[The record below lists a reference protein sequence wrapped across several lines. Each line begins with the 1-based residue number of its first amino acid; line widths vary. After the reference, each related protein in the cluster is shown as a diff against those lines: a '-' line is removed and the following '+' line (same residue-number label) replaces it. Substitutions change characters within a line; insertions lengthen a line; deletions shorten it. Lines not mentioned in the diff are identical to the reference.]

1 MVLHPSADGVYEDDT
16 IICLFPSS
24 TLFVC
29 FHHQCTKVK
38 QLRISNNDISPMGHL
53 LAGAPTFEAL
63 HKIYQLHIKA
73 GKLQYFIFHI
83 STDPGG
89 GGALLFNLRICDS
102 VGFSEA
108 GQELWTPGWNKSWQ
122 CRLFRKIK
130 YRTLCQLH
138 MLLGQKWTIIKDE
151 INWFKLPNFL
161 LEYFPKW
168 DGKGRV
174 G

>member
-1 MVLHPSADGVYEDDT
+1 MVLHPSAGGVYEDDT

-24 TLFVC
+24 TLLVC
-29 FHHQCTKVK
+29 FHHQHYLFVSIINAQRWSSWESATTT
-38 QLRISNNDISPMGHL
+38 SPQWRDTSI
-53 LAGAPTFEAL
+53 AGAPTFKAL
-63 HKIYQLHIKA
+63 HKNYQLHIKA

-83 STDPGG
+83 STDPQG

-138 MLLGQKWTIIKDE
+138 ILPGQK
-151 INWFKLPNFL
+151 
-161 LEYFPKW
+161 
-168 DGKGRV
+168 
-174 G
+174 